1 MRCLLVLPH
10 GVVSHT
16 TPHSRATLA
25 TAGTCVIRQV
35 ARPRLSYV
43 LVCVSCAPC
52 LATDARLSWQADH
65 DSEVNALDFNPFNE
79 FLLVTCSGHVRSF
92 TCSGALF
99 CVGIVDV
106 RCVVLQAVHL
116 WDTRKTTT
124 SLHAFEGH
132 TDEVFQAQWSP
143 FNETV
148 RFHNHAGHWHHPLAH
163 SVCMLCARCVCVCVC
178 VCAYRSWHR
187 ADPTAVST
195 CGIPAGSVQSR
206 APRTLRTDRRSCWCV
221 GGHASMRRGLGVTGW
236 RAVCLQFIHGGHT
249 SKVSD
254 FSWNENDDW
263 VIASCAVDNI
273 MQVWQMVRGLCAPP
287 CALLRV
293 ALTTRPLLAGGEHL
307 QRGRR

>member
-10 GVVSHT
+10 GVVNHT

-106 RCVVLQAVHL
+106 RCVLCSRRFTCGILAKPRRRC
-116 WDTRKTTT
+116 TRSRATQMRCSKRSGPPSTKRFAFTTT
-124 SLHAFEGH
+124 QGTGTIPSL
-132 TDEVFQAQWSP
+132 
-143 FNETV
+143 TV
-148 RFHNHAGHWHHPLAH
+148 
-163 SVCMLCARCVCVCVC
+163 CACCVHVVCVCVCVC
-178 VCAYRSWHR
+178 V
-187 ADPTAVST
+187 
-195 CGIPAGSVQSR
+195 
-206 APRTLRTDRRSCWCV
+206 RTDPGIERIRPPCQRV
-221 GGHASMRRGLGVTGW
+221 GYRQDRCRAERRG
-236 RAVCLQFIHGGHT
+236 R
-249 SKVSD
+249 
-254 FSWNENDDW
+254 
-263 VIASCAVDNI
+263 
-273 MQVWQMVRGLCAPP
+273 
-287 CALLRV
+287 
-293 ALTTRPLLAGGEHL
+293 
-307 QRGRR
+307 